1 MCEVAQRPTTVTIQP
16 IIAQLSLLYLDEQLW
31 AQRPTTVTIQ
41 PIIAH
46 LSTGDLAEIGVGGGG
61 DDLKREAE
69 LESLDQ
75 DTLDTLWKRLV
86 CRLDNT

>member
-1 MCEVAQRPTTVTIQP
+1 MCEVAQRPTTV
-16 IIAQLSLLYLDEQLW
+16 S
-31 AQRPTTVTIQ
+31 IQ

-46 LSTGDLAEIGVGGGG
+46 LTTGDLAEIGVGGGG
-61 DDLKREAE
+61 DDLQRGAE

-86 CRLDNT
+86 CRMDIT